1 MIRKVIQ
8 SDFQTLSK
16 YYKEFD
22 DSNVDLFKQGPF
34 SSIMV
39 YEIENKIVGFINYN
53 IIYNRAEIDYIY
65 VDKDY
70 RRKNIASELL
80 QFCIDDVITSGCIN
94 ISLEVNEHNAMGIGL
109 YQKFGFDKVAKRA
122 RYYHGEDALLM
133 VKTLDKSE

>member
-1 MIRKVIQ
+1 MIRKVVQ

-22 DSNVDLFKQGPF
+22 ESDVDLFKQGPF

-39 YEIENKIVGFINYN
+39 YEEKNKIVGFINYN

-80 QFCIDDVITSGCIN
+80 QFCIDDALTSGCLN
-94 ISLEVNEHNAMGIGL
+94 ITLEVNEHNDIGISL
-109 YQKFGFDKVAKRA
+109 YQKFGFEKVAKRE

-133 VKTLDKSE
+133 VKNLTKSE